1 MFESMIGLV
10 FLLVLIGAVGAG
22 IFFYNKVTQGLKHIQ
37 ESWYHLGVDL
47 QRRHDVTTALLNTAG
62 NSVDP
67 HRAENLSRARNQ
79 AIAAAQGQHGVTQQ
93 GYAERELAAALDLF
107 LADASQNPSLQGNH
121 SFQGQRAEVATINGR
136 LTDSR
141 RRYNTVARAQNQLI
155 GQFPGNL
162 IAGIASA
169 AQAEYFQAEEPEAF
183 DPLPP
188 GAAAPTG
195 GYGQAAAGFGQ
206 PQHGGYSAGGA
217 QPNFGPPAQQQ
228 PSPQSYNNSW
238 PPQPAANYGAPQHQ
252 VGYNQ
257 QPPADYRQQQQQPGL
272 GFSSPQSAQ
281 HPPQAPGFV
290 GPQHAAP
297 AAPTPPRAAAAHEA
311 TFAPAAEQ
319 PTQFIQSKPNLNK
332 PDGQEQD

>member
-47 QRRHDVTTALLNTAG
+47 QRRHDVATALLNTAG

-67 HRAENLSRARNQ
+67 HRAESLSRSRNH

-93 GYAERELAAALDLF
+93 GHAERELAAALNQF
-107 LADASQNPSLQGNH
+107 LAAADQNPNLQGNH
-121 SFQGQRAEVATINGR
+121 NYQAQRAEVATINGR

-155 GQFPGNL
+155 SQFPGNL

-169 AQAEYFQAEEPEAF
+169 AQAEYFQGEEPDAF

-188 GAAAPTG
+188 GAAAPA
-195 GYGQAAAGFGQ
+195 GYGQPAAGFGH
-206 PQHGGYSAGGA
+206 PQQQGGGYPAA
-217 QPNFGPPAQQQ
+217 QPNFAPPTQQPSAQGYNNWASQQQ
-228 PSPQSYNNSW
+228 PS
-238 PPQPAANYGAPQHQ
+238 NYAVPQHQ
-252 VGYNQ
+252 VGYSQ
-257 QPPADYRQQQQQPGL
+257 QPPAGYRQQQHPES
-272 GFSSPQSAQ
+272 GFGGPQFAPHNTSSPVSGGA
-281 HPPQAPGFV
+281 

-297 AAPTPPRAAAAHEA
+297 TASQRPAAQHEA
-311 TFAPAAEQ
+311 TFAVAAEQ
-319 PTQFIQSKPNLNK
+319 PTQVVQSKPNLSK
-332 PDGQEQD
+332 PSDQELS